1 MDDLE
6 KEIEKQ
12 QEYRD
17 SIITCKVRANK
28 ILNKRE
34 TESRNTPITS
44 SRSEQQFS
52 SLKLPQLQIP
62 QFDGNILKFS
72 DFSLPTQFEAAI
84 HNNSN
89 LSDVEKFNYLKSYLI
104 DEAEIAIRGL
114 TLSANNYTIAL
125 NIIKERFGRKDLIID
140 SHISKLL
147 HLNPVRKSDDILS
160 LRKLYSE
167 CEIHI
172 RGLQNCRVN
181 PDTYSSLLY
190 PIILKSIPRDLSL
203 EFTRKS
209 YGQTE
214 NMISDLLD
222 FLKIEIQCR
231 EKNEHLTKEFNSYDS
246 NPRKETRN
254 YYNEK
259 QNYKHSKFNK
269 YNVDSAY
276 GKNKN
281 TYVPTTPRLLSM

>member
-1 MDDLE
+1 M
-6 KEIEKQ
+6 
-12 QEYRD
+12 
-17 SIITCKVRANK
+17 
-28 ILNKRE
+28 
-34 TESRNTPITS
+34 
-44 SRSEQQFS
+44 
-52 SLKLPQLQIP
+52 
-62 QFDGNILKFS
+62 
-72 DFSLPTQFEAAI
+72 
-84 HNNSN
+84 
-89 LSDVEKFNYLKSYLI
+89 
-104 DEAEIAIRGL
+104 
-114 TLSANNYTIAL
+114 
-125 NIIKERFGRKDLIID
+125 
-140 SHISKLL
+140 SKLL

-172 RGLQNCRVN
+172 RGLQNCTVN
-181 PDTYSSLLY
+181 LDTYSSLLY

-254 YYNEK
+254 YNEK
-259 QNYKHSKFNK
+259 PNYKHSKFNK

-276 GKNKN
+276 GKNKTAFVVNLNKCVFCLGNDNKNDHCSDSCPKLIEERKLSLRKNGICYLCLTRGHIFRACKKARVCVNCKGRPYELICDTSFIPTNNPVDQKTSLENAGVMGSSLQCDTPLKSISCCNVN
-281 TYVPTTPRLLSM
+281 TTRKRIGEKGNKSLVR

>member
-1 MDDLE
+1 MDIEVLKKIRTPVRRAATELSNSIKIEIEKGNASSDLIEELLAKLIDKEKQLENVDKDITILTNMDDLE

-12 QEYRD
+12 QEYRA

-34 TESRNTPITS
+34 TESRNTLITS

-52 SLKLPQLQIP
+52 SLKLLNCKSHNLTEI
-62 QFDGNILKFS
+62 FLKFS
-72 DFSLPTQFEAAI
+72 DFFAHTQFETAI
-84 HNNSN
+84 HSNSN

-104 DEAEIAIRGL
+104 DEAKIAIRGL

-140 SHISKLL
+140 SHMSKLL

-203 EFTRKS
+203 EFTRNHTVKRR
-209 YGQTE
+209 
-214 NMISDLLD
+214 I
-222 FLKIEIQCR
+222 
-231 EKNEHLTKEFNSYDS
+231 
-246 NPRKETRN
+246 
-254 YYNEK
+254 
-259 QNYKHSKFNK
+259 
-269 YNVDSAY
+269 
-276 GKNKN
+276 
-281 TYVPTTPRLLSM
+281 

>member
-1 MDDLE
+1 M
-6 KEIEKQ
+6 
-12 QEYRD
+12 
-17 SIITCKVRANK
+17 
-28 ILNKRE
+28 
-34 TESRNTPITS
+34 
-44 SRSEQQFS
+44 
-52 SLKLPQLQIP
+52 
-62 QFDGNILKFS
+62 
-72 DFSLPTQFEAAI
+72 
-84 HNNSN
+84 
-89 LSDVEKFNYLKSYLI
+89 
-104 DEAEIAIRGL
+104 
-114 TLSANNYTIAL
+114 
-125 NIIKERFGRKDLIID
+125 
-140 SHISKLL
+140 SKLL

-203 EFTRKS
+203 EFTRTS

-222 FLKIEIQCR
+222 FLKIEIQR
-231 EKNEHLTKEFNSYDS
+231 HEKNEHLTKEFNSYDS

-259 QNYKHSKFNK
+259 
-269 YNVDSAY
+269 
-276 GKNKN
+276 
-281 TYVPTTPRLLSM
+281 TEL

>member
-1 MDDLE
+1 MDIEVLKKIRTPVRRAATELSNSIKIEIEKENASSDLIELLAKFIDKEKQLENVDKDITILTNMDDLE

-17 SIITCKVRANK
+17 SIITCKVRVNK

-62 QFDGNILKFS
+62 QFYGNILKFS
-72 DFSLPTQFEAAI
+72 DFFAQFEAAI

-125 NIIKERFGRKDLIID
+125 NIIKERFGRK
-140 SHISKLL
+140 
-147 HLNPVRKSDDILS
+147 
-160 LRKLYSE
+160 
-167 CEIHI
+167 
-172 RGLQNCRVN
+172 
-181 PDTYSSLLY
+181 
-190 PIILKSIPRDLSL
+190 
-203 EFTRKS
+203 
-209 YGQTE
+209 
-214 NMISDLLD
+214 
-222 FLKIEIQCR
+222 
-231 EKNEHLTKEFNSYDS
+231 
-246 NPRKETRN
+246 
-254 YYNEK
+254 
-259 QNYKHSKFNK
+259 KFN
-269 YNVDSAY
+269 Y
-276 GKNKN
+276 
-281 TYVPTTPRLLSM
+281 

>member
-1 MDDLE
+1 MNIEVLKKIRTPVRRAATELLNSIKIEIEKENASSDLIEELLAKLIDKEKQLENVDKDITILTNMDDLE

-72 DFSLPTQFEAAI
+72 DFFAQFEAAI

-140 SHISKLL
+140 SHMSKLL

-181 PDTYSSLLY
+181 RTLIVPYC
-190 PIILKSIPRDLSL
+190 
-203 EFTRKS
+203 
-209 YGQTE
+209 
-214 NMISDLLD
+214 
-222 FLKIEIQCR
+222 IQ
-231 EKNEHLTKEFNSYDS
+231 
-246 NPRKETRN
+246 
-254 YYNEK
+254 
-259 QNYKHSKFNK
+259 
-269 YNVDSAY
+269 
-276 GKNKN
+276 
-281 TYVPTTPRLLSM
+281 